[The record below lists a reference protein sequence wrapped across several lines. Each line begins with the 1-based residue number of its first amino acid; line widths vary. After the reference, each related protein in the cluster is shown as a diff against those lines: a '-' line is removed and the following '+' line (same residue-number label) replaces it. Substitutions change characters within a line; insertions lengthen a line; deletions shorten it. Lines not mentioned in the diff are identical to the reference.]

1 MHGPAALHLEETHR
15 LDLTLA
21 LAALSLGLVGLALVG
36 FDLERAGMF
45 LGAAGVVAGLWGQLI
60 SRTRAERFADVIGLV
75 SAALAF
81 ALGAALGGLT
91 FSG

>member
-1 MHGPAALHLEETHR
+1 MHAPAALHLEESHR
-15 LDLTLA
+15 LDLMLA
-21 LAALSLGLVGLALVG
+21 LTALSLGVVGLALVG
-36 FDLERAGMF
+36 FDLERPGMV
-45 LGAAGVVAGLWGQLI
+45 LGAVGVVAGLWGQMI

>member
-1 MHGPAALHLEETHR
+1 MHAPAALHLEETHR

-45 LGAAGVVAGLWGQLI
+45 LGAAGVFAGLWGQLI
-60 SRTRAERFADVIGLV
+60 SRTRAERFADIIGLV

-81 ALGAALGGLT
+81 ALGAALGGLS
-91 FSG
+91 FNG